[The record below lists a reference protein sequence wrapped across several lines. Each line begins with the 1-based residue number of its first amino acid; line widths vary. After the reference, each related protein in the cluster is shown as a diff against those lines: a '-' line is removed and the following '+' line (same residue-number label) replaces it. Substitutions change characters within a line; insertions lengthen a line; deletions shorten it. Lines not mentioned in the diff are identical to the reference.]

1 MGRSLLIVQDDPA
14 VAEALSIFLEGRG
27 LECAT
32 ARDGASALRL
42 LAHARF
48 DLVLCGTD
56 SDFLRRISSS
66 FPGLAVVTLR
76 PEDGVA
82 APEDL
87 LKRIRTVLPSDG
99 ASDA

>member
-32 ARDGASALRL
+32 ARDGPAALRL

-48 DLVLCGTD
+48 DLILTGADT
-56 SDFLRRISSS
+56 SFLRRVSAD
-66 FPGLAVVTLR
+66 FPGVGVLAM
-76 PEDGVA
+76 E
-82 APEDL
+82 
-87 LKRIRTVLPSDG
+87 PSDG
-99 ASDA
+99 VVLTTVC